1 MRIHDILIES
11 LQLYEAPIGQA
22 ISKGI
27 APEKEIPPTAS
38 TTAPVGQQVNKSNL
52 RLGIPVGKQAVDQA
66 VSTIKKVRS
75 DRRPEVINYAKQQI
89 DAIAKVSTE
98 PQPSETPPLPST
110 NKGANLAKSF
120 SAGQKAMNN
129 MLSPSTWFG
138 DNNADDNFNNPDKRK
153 TLNKISNN
161 QTRDDNDAVIVK
173 GMITDIAKNPRI
185 DPTTKKSLLK
195 ILNKINTTPTYA
207 LTSPEKDALFAYNKA
222 NLN

>member
-1 MRIHDILIES
+1 MRIYDIIES
-11 LQLYEAPIGQA
+11 LQLSEAPIGRA

-38 TTAPVGQQVNKSNL
+38 TTAPDSQQVNKSNP
-52 RLGIPVGKQAVDQA
+52 RLGIPAGKQAVDQA

-75 DRRPEVINYAKQQI
+75 DRRPEVVDYAKQQI
-89 DAIAKVSTE
+89 DTIAKVATE
-98 PQPSETPPLPST
+98 PQPSETPPLPGT

-129 MLSPSTWFG
+129 ILSPSTWFG
-138 DNNADDNFNNPDKRK
+138 DNNADAKSDNADKRK

-161 QTRDDNDAVIVK
+161 QTRDDNDAVMVK

-207 LTSPEKDALFAYNKA
+207 LTSLEKDALFAYNKA